1 MSSRSPQFLYI
12 HIIFFCVSNSS
23 HSYKY
28 FVSLPLPSTR
38 PTYYDLD
45 LCLINAKRIKYK
57 CRSSCLLIFS
67 NLKFINTVEQMSF
80 FFVAENLSISEEI
93 SPICLA
99 LASIIVLTIVD
110 H

>member
-1 MSSRSPQFLYI
+1 
-12 HIIFFCVSNSS
+12 
-23 HSYKY
+23 
-28 FVSLPLPSTR
+28 
-38 PTYYDLD
+38 
-45 LCLINAKRIKYK
+45 
-57 CRSSCLLIFS
+57 
-67 NLKFINTVEQMSF
+67 MSF